1 MITEFSQGCCLA
13 SIDDPDIDMEVRC
26 ERCELEYEMR
36 HVKFMLDYQDSRRS
50 EYTLTDSA
58 AGRRDGRIFPFL
70 GLGFDIEKPVSVC
83 LSEEK

>member
-1 MITEFSQGCCLA
+1 
-13 SIDDPDIDMEVRC
+13 MEVRC

-58 AGRRDGRIFPFL
+58 AGRIFPFL
-70 GLGFDIEKPVSVC
+70 GLGFNVEKPVS
-83 LSEEK
+83 LSLGN